1 MQIPFGAKTNI
12 EMQQMKPLLQLTE
25 IHTRKFLQKVCSIW
39 YLNESF
45 SQSISKNYIFKFM
58 MEYALIIHFYNR
70 TIVMLK
76 TFVFSSLQ
84 NSVLQQVLCLHVS
97 NYMTQSKAFQWL
109 NVCNG
114 VGYNLYVTL
123 WRIKNQS
130 HSIHYLSFI
139 LVVVVVD
146 EAILPNIQ
154 TFAKFHTS
162 ILL

>member
-1 MQIPFGAKTNI
+1 
-12 EMQQMKPLLQLTE
+12 
-25 IHTRKFLQKVCSIW
+25 
-39 YLNESF
+39 
-45 SQSISKNYIFKFM
+45 
-58 MEYALIIHFYNR
+58 
-70 TIVMLK
+70 MLK
-76 TFVFSSLQ
+76 SFVFSSSQ

-162 ILL
+162 FLLYNKFKMDIMKKIIFCLKNAIQHLQQLQLLYILEIVHAKSKRIQVTEREREREREREKIKFKLLNGF

>member
-1 MQIPFGAKTNI
+1 
-12 EMQQMKPLLQLTE
+12 
-25 IHTRKFLQKVCSIW
+25 
-39 YLNESF
+39 
-45 SQSISKNYIFKFM
+45 
-58 MEYALIIHFYNR
+58 
-70 TIVMLK
+70 MLK
-76 TFVFSSLQ
+76 SFVFSSLQ
-84 NSVLQQVLCLHVS
+84 NNVLQQVLCLHVS

-154 TFAKFHTS
+154 TFAKFHTLFLLYS
-162 ILL
+162 KFKMDIMKKIIFCLKNAIQHLQQLQLLYILENTHTEKEEKYI